1 MVRAVA
7 YAVGETIEV
16 CLALGL
22 PPARGIR
29 RVVAVFANGDGEV
42 IELTEVP
49 AGASECVLQDPSW
62 TALRGRAD
70 RPGVYEVRLLRVKD
84 LQGVTHMSPPEVSL
98 EVKDRSGAV

>member
-16 CLALGL
+16 CLSLDL

-29 RVVAVFANGDGEV
+29 RVEAVFANGRGEV
-42 IELTEVP
+42 VELTDVP
-49 AGASECVLQDPSW
+49 ASVSECVLQGPSQ

-70 RPGVYEVRLLRVKD
+70 RPGVYELRSLKVKD
-84 LQGVTHMSPPEVSL
+84 LRGVTHLDLPEVSL
-98 EVKDRSGAV
+98 EVKDKSGAV

>member
-1 MVRAVA
+1 MVGTVA

-16 CLALGL
+16 CLALEL

-29 RVVAVFANGDGEV
+29 RVVAVLANERGEV
-42 IELTEVP
+42 IEMTDVP
-49 AGASECVLQDPSW
+49 ADASECVLQDPSQ

-70 RPGVYEVRLLRVKD
+70 RPGVYEMRLLRVKD

-98 EVKDRSGAV
+98 EVKDKSGAV

>member
-1 MVRAVA
+1 MVRTVA

-16 CLALGL
+16 CLALDL

-29 RVVAVFANGDGEV
+29 RVVAVFANERGEI
-42 IELTEVP
+42 IELTDMPTRV
-49 AGASECVLQDPSW
+49 SECVLQDPSQ

-70 RPGVYEVRLLRVKD
+70 RPGVYEMRLLRVKD

-98 EVKDRSGAV
+98 EVKDKSGAV